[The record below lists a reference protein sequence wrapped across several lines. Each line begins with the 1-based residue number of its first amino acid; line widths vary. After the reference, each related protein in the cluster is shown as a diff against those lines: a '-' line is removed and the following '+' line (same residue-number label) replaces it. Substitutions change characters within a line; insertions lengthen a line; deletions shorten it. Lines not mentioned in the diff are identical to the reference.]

1 MCYFHLRPK
10 AIQKDREDARA
21 SIALVRII
29 TRIEESYLARENSLI
44 NFHLRLQKRKT
55 NTTNNPIE

>member
-21 SIALVRII
+21 SIA
-29 TRIEESYLARENSLI
+29 
-44 NFHLRLQKRKT
+44 
-55 NTTNNPIE
+55 